1 MTDPMLPEAPKPFYL
16 SKTFW
21 SNVILGVVVV
31 MLPESAKEYFTADN
45 VAYLFA
51 GVNML
56 LRLIS
61 KGAISLW

>member
-1 MTDPMLPEAPKPFYL
+1 MPEAPKPFYL

-21 SNVILGVVVV
+21 SNVILGVIVV
-31 MLPESAKEYFTADN
+31 MLPEPAKVYFTADN

-61 KGAISLW
+61 KGAVELW